1 MVEPNRAFYVT
12 LVLVISLSVIAIDSL
27 IPAIPLMIEAYG
39 ADPGLGQM
47 TVGLYLGGYALG
59 QIPVGLAADRFG
71 RLPILYA
78 GMILFTLASLATV
91 LAPTMEVL
99 LVARFLQGLAG
110 TVGPVLA
117 RAIARDTHSGIRLAH
132 IMAVLVTALAA
143 GALVAPIFGTV
154 LVQLIGWQAPL
165 VLNVL
170 VGVVTL
176 VLMVLYLPETHA
188 PQRDLHPWQQCKT
201 SLGRFLGTPQAVWGT
216 LLVGA
221 TFFAYFS
228 IATGLGSVLVDY
240 YGFSPS
246 LVGWGFAFAVAF
258 YMASA
263 QSGRFLVRRFDKLR
277 LIYWGGAF
285 YGLAA
290 LIGAAA
296 LFSIGRGNTLPLFW
310 MGLTIVVYLLGMGLI
325 FANASAI
332 TLDPIPDIAGFGAS
346 LLGTVQMGLG
356 TLGATLTA
364 VFYQH
369 SPVSL
374 LGVMVTGALVS
385 FGLIGVQKRR
395 WFVPVES

>member
-1 MVEPNRAFYVT
+1 MVEPNRAFYLT
-12 LVLVISLSVIAIDSL
+12 LVLVISLSVIAVDSL

-39 ADPGLGQM
+39 ADPGLGQL

-71 RLPILYA
+71 RLPVLYA

-117 RAIARDTHSGIRLAH
+117 RAIARDTHGGIRLAH

-143 GALVAPIFGTV
+143 GAMIAPILGTV
-154 LVQLIGWQAPL
+154 LVILFGWQAPL
-165 VLNVL
+165 ILNVL
-170 VGVVTL
+170 VGVAAIG
-176 VLMVLYLPETHA
+176 LMIAFLPETHR
-188 PQRDLHPWQQCKT
+188 PRRDLHPWQQCKT
-201 SLGRFLGTPQAVWGT
+201 SLARFLETPQAVWGT

-240 YGFSPS
+240 YGFSPGI
-246 LVGWGFAFAVAF
+246 VGWGFAFAVAF

-263 QSGRFLVRRFDKLR
+263 QTGRYLVRRFDKIR
-277 LIYWGGAF
+277 LIYWGGLF
-285 YGLAA
+285 YALAA
-290 LIGAAA
+290 LVGATA
-296 LFSIGRGNTLPLFW
+296 LISAGQGHPLPLFW

-356 TLGATLTA
+356 TVGATLTA

-369 SPVSL
+369 SPTSL

-385 FGLIGVQKRR
+385 FGLIALQRR
-395 WFVPVES
+395 RRFVAA